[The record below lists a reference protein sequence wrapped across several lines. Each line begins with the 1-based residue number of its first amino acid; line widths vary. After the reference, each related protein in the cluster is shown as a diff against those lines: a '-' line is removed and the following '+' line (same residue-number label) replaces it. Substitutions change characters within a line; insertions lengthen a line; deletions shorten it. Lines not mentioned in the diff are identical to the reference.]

1 MKKLLVLVAVGVA
14 VKLFLDSEK
23 GEEVKSYVRDLL
35 GDVQDTFNEYLEK
48 ASQKVERTAS
58 QVNDKLAGVME

>member
-35 GDVQDTFNEYLEK
+35 GDVQDTFNDYLEK
-48 ASQKVERTAS
+48 GSQKVERTAR
-58 QVNDKLAGVME
+58 QVNDKLAGAME